1 MKKIYTLLLLF
12 AATLIILLFGLSLFN
27 DGQVIQH
34 SDAFNS
40 HIYLLDGELK
50 VNTFDN
56 SHFYF
61 ETRNTSKMIIFETK
75 QSVFDIT
82 FQLDHFNQ
90 LDGYDA
96 YIFYPTN
103 HCEFSVFYDGE
114 ELFTRKYRTKE
125 DGPHLFYEGLCQNFI
140 KLPANY
146 YEKPITFHFDYKS
159 SPVSYFKLREA
170 YIGNETVVRQKA
182 LSIGFMPLFF
192 GGLIGLLG
200 LFTLILAFVNLKSKN
215 NSLFS
220 ISLFT
225 INIGLWLF
233 TQSLSRFVIFDN
245 SAFFSICGYFAIY
258 GLPMSTVFV
267 IKNYYLKQ
275 ETKAFKIFE
284 YLAVGCLELLAIV
297 FFADLLT
304 YKIEAEATLVPI
316 GLFVLLFELSIISYL
331 VYLRFKK
338 KQVALN
344 SIIIAL
350 TFISLAILTDE
361 LLLVLKI
368 TITSPLL
375 VFMLY
380 LPYLLAIIVLVK
392 DIIRIFIKE
401 QKKANTKEILYDIY
415 STDNLSKGFTRNY
428 FDTRLANK
436 TLKLENHTL
445 VLFIDIDNMKIINDT
460 KGHAV
465 GDELIATVGK
475 AVNTLFFDSQ
485 NKPLFVRYGGDEFL
499 LIINDKNS
507 KINDVNSIIER
518 LQDTFS
524 MLSKGLYSI
533 TIGYAYTQKG
543 VSLSE
548 TINEADKRLLFAKK
562 ERRAQRN

>member
-1 MKKIYTLLLLF
+1 
-12 AATLIILLFGLSLFN
+12 
-27 DGQVIQH
+27 
-34 SDAFNS
+34 
-40 HIYLLDGELK
+40 
-50 VNTFDN
+50 
-56 SHFYF
+56 
-61 ETRNTSKMIIFETK
+61 
-75 QSVFDIT
+75 
-82 FQLDHFNQ
+82 
-90 LDGYDA
+90 
-96 YIFYPTN
+96 
-103 HCEFSVFYDGE
+103 
-114 ELFTRKYRTKE
+114 
-125 DGPHLFYEGLCQNFI
+125 
-140 KLPANY
+140 
-146 YEKPITFHFDYKS
+146 
-159 SPVSYFKLREA
+159 
-170 YIGNETVVRQKA
+170 
-182 LSIGFMPLFF
+182 
-192 GGLIGLLG
+192 
-200 LFTLILAFVNLKSKN
+200 
-215 NSLFS
+215 
-220 ISLFT
+220 
-225 INIGLWLF
+225 
-233 TQSLSRFVIFDN
+233 
-245 SAFFSICGYFAIY
+245 
-258 GLPMSTVFV
+258 
-267 IKNYYLKQ
+267 KQ
-275 ETKAFKIFE
+275 ETKAFKVFE
-284 YLAVGCLELLAIV
+284 YLAIVCLELLAIV

-331 VYLRFKK
+331 GYLRFKK

-475 AVNTLFFDSQ
+475 AINTLFFDSL

-507 KINDVNSIIER
+507 KINDVNSIIDR
-518 LQDTFS
+518 LQDTYS

-543 VSLSE
+543 VSLSD
-548 TINEADKRLLFAKK
+548 TINEADKRLLIAKK